1 MSSVCSV
8 VKTIPLIVLACV
20 AIACTKHEA
29 ARPKT
34 YVDAKRGV
42 QFEYPSDWTTEELA
56 EQNVLLLSS
65 PVQEANWQTNVF
77 IELRSDLDAS
87 QTPEQRLSTLADNL
101 KRTKSGFALQSSRVF
116 THASGVPAGELMYTH
131 NSQGVPLTEREVVL
145 WLAPGKALFVNGSA
159 VTSLWS
165 KYQPQMNV
173 VFDSMRRSS

>member
-1 MSSVCSV
+1 MT
-8 VKTIPLIVLACV
+8 KTIVIIGLTCITM
-20 AIACTKHEA
+20 ACTKHEIA
-29 ARPKT
+29 QPKK
-34 YVDAKRGV
+34 YVDSKRGV
-42 QFEYPSDWTTEELA
+42 QFEYPSDWTTEELT

-77 IELRSDLDAS
+77 IELRSDLETS

-101 KRTKSGFALQSSRVF
+101 KRTKPGFALQSSRVF

-131 NSQGVPLTEREVVL
+131 NSQGVPLTEREVIL

-173 VFDSMRRSS
+173 VFDSMRRAS